1 MQLWLSQML
10 FLCNGF
16 KQEALDCGFRCSY
29 DGWRFL
35 IIGSGAHILEVAA
48 SAKDSEQSSHSRVE
62 PLVRV

>member
-1 MQLWLSQML
+1 MTL
-10 FLCNGF
+10 NTKPVGY
-16 KQEALDCGFRCSY
+16 GFRCSY
-29 DGWRFL
+29 DNWRFL